1 MIKSGEDYRGVV
13 NPMQAI
19 RVIIQM
25 AILCLF
31 YEIGK
36 WCTAFFHLPIP
47 GSIIGMLL
55 LFLLLLSGVVNER
68 VLLDGSGFFLR
79 HFSFF
84 FLPLSVS
91 AIVLGPYFIEFGWKL
106 ILILVGS
113 GVVGFL
119 ATSLSAEV
127 LIRWKE
133 KRKYDRTH

>member
-1 MIKSGEDYRGVV
+1 
-13 NPMQAI
+13 MQAI
-19 RVIIQM
+19 RIITQIG
-25 AILCLF
+25 ILCLF

-55 LFLLLLSGVVNER
+55 LFLLLLTGLLNER
-68 VLLDGSGFFLR
+68 LLRGGSGFFLR

-91 AIVLGPYFIEFGWKL
+91 AIVLGPYFIDYGWKL
-106 ILILVGS
+106 IVILVVS
-113 GVVGFL
+113 GLIGFI
-119 ATSLSAEV
+119 ATSTSAES

-133 KRKYDRTH
+133 KRKHGRSH